1 MTYEEI
7 SALIIRESDNI
18 VYLSDPQTYEVIFL
32 NRAALHMLGDPPP
45 EVWRKLP
52 CYKLI
57 QGKDAPCEFCT
68 NHKLTRD
75 SFYGWDHYNEKLK
88 RFMYKR
94 NKLVELEGRLVR
106 LEIATDNTEK
116 ELMFQRL
123 EHNLE
128 METTLLKCIQTL
140 SQHLDLEA
148 AINSLLEIIGGYYH
162 AQRAYIFE
170 CDYEQ
175 GLLVNTYEWCEPGVA
190 PMIQNLKA
198 LPLAAADRWM
208 DAFRAKG
215 EFFISALDKNV
226 DKQSDEYAI
235 LEPQGIYSLM
245 AAPLKDGET
254 IAGFIGV
261 DNPEANVKEM
271 LLLRSVAYFVMDDI
285 LKRRLNAALKL
296 LSYTDALTDLW
307 NRRKYVEALQS
318 LEAAPPSVLGIIY
331 VDINGLKI
339 ANDTCGHEYGD
350 YLIRHTADIL
360 RELFQERVY
369 RVGGDEFVVLCTD
382 LASGAFQA
390 KVNALR
396 TMIREDEEFDVSV
409 GVKWGES
416 GADVTRQVVS
426 ADELMY
432 VEKQRYYSTR
442 LTGRGSHR
450 SNLSKELVQEI
461 QNGRFVVY
469 LQPKICI
476 QTGELCGA
484 EALVRRLDDQGHCIP
499 PVQFIPR
506 YEAEGIIRHVDFF
519 MLNQVCA
526 LLRNWSRQGW
536 HPIRVAVNLS
546 RLTLMEQDVASEL
559 AAVCASYGV
568 SPRNIAIEVTESA
581 GIMGIRE
588 LRGLVSVL
596 KGKGFSI
603 SLDDFGAEYSNLAIL
618 ADLEFNEVKLDKSLI
633 DELEINRRSR
643 VVTSHAIGLCRELDQ
658 ITSVAEGI
666 ETPGQLEILASMRCE
681 VGQGYHFDT
690 PLPVSAFEEKY
701 LRKLAYP

>member
-7 SALIIRESDNI
+7 STLIIRESDNI

-32 NRAALHMLGDPPP
+32 NQAALHMLGDPPP
-45 EVWRKLP
+45 EVWRKMP

-68 NHKLTRD
+68 NHKLTRE
-75 SFYGWDHYNEKLK
+75 SFYSWDHYNANVK
-88 RFMYKR
+88 RYINKR

-116 ELMFQRL
+116 ELMFRRL

-128 METTLLKCIQTL
+128 METTILKCIQTL
-140 SQHLDLEA
+140 SQHMDLEA
-148 AINSLLEIIGGYYH
+148 AINSLLETIGGYYR

-170 CDYEQ
+170 FDYER
-175 GLLVNTYEWCEPGVA
+175 GLLSNTYEWCESGVA

-198 LPLAAADRWM
+198 LPLSSADRWIE
-208 DAFRAKG
+208 AFRTKG
-215 EFFISALDKNV
+215 EFYISSLGKNV
-226 DKQSDEYAI
+226 DKQSAEYAI
-235 LEPQGIYSLM
+235 LEPQGIQSLM
-245 AAPLKDGET
+245 AAPLKEGDA

-261 DNPEANVKEM
+261 DNPEANVEEM
-271 LLLRSVAYFVMDDI
+271 VLLRSVAYFVMDDI
-285 LKRRLNAALKL
+285 LKRRMNAALKL

-307 NRRKYVEALQS
+307 NRRKYVEVLQS

-339 ANDTCGHEYGD
+339 SNDTCGHEYGD
-350 YLIRHTADIL
+350 YLIRHTADVL
-360 RELFQERVY
+360 RDLFQERVY

-382 LASGAFQA
+382 LASGAFQS

-396 TMIREDEEFDVSV
+396 ALIQTDEEFDVSI

-450 SNLSKELVQEI
+450 SNLSKDLLQEI
-461 QNGRFVVY
+461 QDGCFVVY
-469 LQPKICI
+469 LQPKIYI
-476 QTGELCGA
+476 QTGALCGA
-484 EALVRRLDDQGHCIP
+484 EALVRRVDDAGNCIS

-506 YEAEGIIRHVDFF
+506 YEAEGIIRHIDFF
-519 MLNQVCA
+519 VFSQVCA
-526 LLRNWSRQGW
+526 LLRHWFKQGW
-536 HPIRVAVNLS
+536 RPMRVAVNLS
-546 RLTLMEQDVASEL
+546 RLTLMEQDVVSEL

-568 SPRNIAIEVTESA
+568 SPRSITIEVTESA
-581 GIMGIRE
+581 GMMGIRE

-603 SLDDFGAEYSNLAIL
+603 SLDDFGAEYSNLSIL
-618 ADLEFNEVKLDKSLI
+618 TDLDFDEVKLDKSLI
-633 DELEINRRSR
+633 DGLESNRRSR
-643 VVTSHAIGLCRELDQ
+643 VITSHAIGLCRELDQ

-666 ETPGQLEILASMRCE
+666 ESPGQLEILASMQCE

-690 PLPVSAFEEKY
+690 PLPVSAFEAKY
-701 LRKLAYP
+701 LRKLEDP